1 MIELGNCAA
10 YYTLGGFLFKPHD
23 KIIKKLTTNFHRV
36 SDFSLEKEQVVAWE
50 DCNYVLRASLSKLP
64 ASYKDLCVIFEYVLP
79 KHKPGTKKF
88 LNETHIRADVILVSP
103 DTVLVLE
110 FKQRDRPYEWMIS
123 QAKKY
128 QTRIEK
134 YHVQSQGM
142 EVKSM
147 LVLTKADN
155 VIDNIDGVHICSPD
169 NLSDEIKRLMG
180 EPPKKRLYMQKWV
193 DSAFRPID
201 SVVSPDE
208 DPDEEDEV
216 DDAEK
221 YEDYFSEYSSVPNN
235 LDVIDSLV
243 QEAKTTLE
251 DIKKRIKQIE
261 TKSYLPGTA
270 VYHHTFGRGIIIELN
285 HDKPYD
291 RLFVHFH
298 AKDAVFLF
306 PDCIV
311 NGHINTVQIEE
322 QERKSIAKY
331 VRSQYISP
339 KEEEEQERKQYS
351 ADYIDFNVHYSAD
364 YDELLYSP
372 EAAPPSSPRF
382 DPSKG
387 FFQLDEG
394 FGETVLN
401 LIHAKGMTESQCY
414 NKANIS
420 RAAFHKIR
428 QSARDPKNTYRPTK
442 QTAMALA
449 IGLELSLEEAENL
462 LERAGYAFSH
472 SNKGDIIVEY
482 FLINKKYDI
491 YELNEVLYEYDQPL
505 LGSV

>member
-1 MIELGNCAA
+1 MIELGSYAA
-10 YYTLGGFLFKPHD
+10 YYTFSGFRFKTNE
-23 KIIKKLTTNFHRV
+23 KIIKSLTNNFHRV
-36 SDFSLEKEQVVAWE
+36 SDFSLEKEQIVAWK
-50 DCNYVLRASLSKLP
+50 DCCNVLRMSLSELP
-64 ASYKDLCVIFEYVLP
+64 ASYNDLWIVFEYVLP
-79 KHKPGTKKF
+79 KYKPGTKKF
-88 LNETHIRADVILVSP
+88 LSGTHIRADVVLVSSS
-103 DTVLVLE
+103 TVLVLE

-142 EVKSM
+142 AVKSM
-147 LVLTKADN
+147 LVLTKAEN

-169 NLSDEIKRLMG
+169 NLSDEIKQLMG
-180 EPPKKRLYMQKWV
+180 EPPKKRLHIQQWV
-193 DSAFRPID
+193 DSAFCPMD
-201 SVVSPDE
+201 SVVSPVE

-216 DDAEK
+216 DDAENN
-221 YEDYFSEYSSVPNN
+221 EDFFSEYSSVPNN

-243 QEAKTTLE
+243 QETKTTLE

-261 TKSYLPGTA
+261 TKSYLPGTT
-270 VYHHTFGRGIIIELN
+270 VYHHTFGRGTIIELN

-291 RLFVHFH
+291 RLFIHFH

-311 NGHINTVQIEE
+311 NGHISTVQIEE

-339 KEEEEQERKQYS
+339 KEEDKQERKQYS
-351 ADYIDFNVHYSAD
+351 ADYSDFDVHYSAD

-372 EAAPPSSPRF
+372 EAAAPSSPRF

-387 FFQLDEG
+387 FFLLDAG

-420 RAAFHKIR
+420 RAAFYKIR
-428 QSARDPKNTYRPTK
+428 QSTRDPKNTYRPTK